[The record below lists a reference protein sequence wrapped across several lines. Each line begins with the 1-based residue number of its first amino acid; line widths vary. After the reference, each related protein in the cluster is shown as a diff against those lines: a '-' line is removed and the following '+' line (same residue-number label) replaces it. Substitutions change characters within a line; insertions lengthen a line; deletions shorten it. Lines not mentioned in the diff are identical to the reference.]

1 MAAIGPLFKEEVYI
15 GPGEDIL
22 ERGQPS
28 WLARTYK
35 AHADWILGA
44 AAVIAFLALWE
55 WAGTSGAVNP
65 LFSSS
70 PSRIIHSF
78 GSLIG
83 SGELAHDCVVSGIEF
98 VCGFAL
104 AIIIGIPFGIV
115 MGWYRPLEAVL
126 DPFVNFFYATPR
138 VALLPL
144 MIIWLGIGINS
155 KIAIVYL
162 GAIFAILINTITGM
176 KSLDETAIKMARS
189 FGASDL
195 QVFKTIALPGS
206 VPFILGGIRL
216 GLGHA
221 LIGIVVGELYAATAG
236 VGYLIA
242 VAGNT
247 FQTDKVFVGIVIIAG
262 AGMVLTALFKRIE
275 AHFDSWR
282 PQRTV

>member
-1 MAAIGPLFKEEVYI
+1 MAVMGPTFDGQVYVSGEEDADTRR
-15 GPGEDIL
+15 PGK
-22 ERGQPS
+22 
-28 WLARTYK
+28 LAMLYK
-35 AHADWILGA
+35 QHGNALVGSV
-44 AAVIAFLALWE
+44 AVMLFLALWE
-55 WAGTSGAVNP
+55 WAGTSGVVNP
-65 LFSSS
+65 LFSSA
-70 PSRIIHSF
+70 PTRIATAF
-78 GSLIG
+78 GALVAN
-83 SGELAHDCVVSGIEF
+83 GELAHDCVVSGLEF
-98 VCGFAL
+98 LYGFAL
-104 AIIIGIPFGIV
+104 AIIVGIPFGIL

-176 KSLDETAIKMARS
+176 KTIDETLLKAARS
-189 FGASDL
+189 FGASDM
-195 QVFKTIALPGS
+195 QIFKTVAIPGS

-221 LIGIVVGELYAATAG
+221 LVGIVVGELYAATAG

-262 AGMVLTALFKRIE
+262 AGMVLTAIFKRIE
-275 AHFDSWR
+275 DHYQSWR
-282 PQRTV
+282 PERQF

>member
-1 MAAIGPLFKEEVYI
+1 MAAVQPLDDNIYVT
-15 GPGEDIL
+15 DDWDQ
-22 ERGQPS
+22 RAPS
-28 WLARTYK
+28 ALS
-35 AHADWILGA
+35 
-44 AAVIAFLALWE
+44 AFLKRNTERMCGITAVVLFLSLWE

-70 PSRIIHSF
+70 PSRIVNAF
-78 GSLIG
+78 VKLVA
-83 SGELAHDCVVSGIEF
+83 SGELGYDCLISAREF
-98 VCGFAL
+98 VFGFAL
-104 AIIIGIPFGIV
+104 AIIIGIPFGIL
-115 MGWYRPLEAVL
+115 MGWYRPVEAVL

-176 KSLDETAIKMARS
+176 KTLDESLLKAARS
-189 FGASDL
+189 FGATDY
-195 QVFKTIALPGS
+195 QIFKTIALPGS
-206 VPFILGGIRL
+206 VPYVLGGIRL

-221 LIGIVVGELYAATAG
+221 LVGIIVGELYAATAG

-247 FQTDKVFVGIVIIAG
+247 FQTDKVLVGVVIIAG
-262 AGMVLTALFKRIE
+262 AGMAITAGFKRIE
-275 AHFDSWR
+275 DHFEKWR
-282 PQRTV
+282 PQRQA

>member
-1 MAAIGPLFKEEVYI
+1 MAATRPLF
-15 GPGEDIL
+15 EDQVFL
-22 ERGQPS
+22 SADDEPAARAPS
-28 WLARTYK
+28 ALARIYSEHT
-35 AHADWILGA
+35 DWILGGI
-44 AAVIAFLALWE
+44 AVIAFLILWE

-70 PSRIIHSF
+70 PSRIARAFS
-78 GSLIG
+78 GLVAN
-83 SGELAHDCVVSGIEF
+83 GELGHDVVVSGLEF
-98 VCGFAL
+98 IYGFAL
-104 AIIIGIPFGIV
+104 AVVVGIPSGIL
-115 MGWYRPLEAVL
+115 MGWYRPLNAVVE
-126 DPFVNFFYATPR
+126 PFVNFFYATPR

-144 MIIWLGIGINS
+144 MIIWLGIGIGS

-162 GAIFAILINTITGM
+162 GAIFAVLINTITGM
-176 KSLDETAIKMARS
+176 KALDAQLVKAARS
-189 FGASDL
+189 FGATDKQIFRS
-195 QVFKTIALPGS
+195 IALPGS

-247 FQTDKVFVGIVIIAG
+247 FQTDKVFVGIVIIAA
-262 AGMVLTALFKRIE
+262 AGMFLTAVFKRIE

-282 PQRTV
+282 PERL